1 MPEDGLTAQEKSD
14 LEAVGKRIKWIRERR
29 DMTQG
34 DLSQEMTGRM
44 SPKAISR
51 YERGERQMRLTT
63 FFEFAEGLKVTP
75 NDISPERLLAN
86 SAAPLSEFS
95 ELTPANQDMF
105 REFLSVMV
113 RQQSAKA
120 TT

>member
-29 DMTQG
+29 DMTQS

-63 FFEFAEGLKVTP
+63 FFEFAEG
-75 NDISPERLLAN
+75 LLAN